1 VTNALAAHFSL
12 LTRPFIW
19 MERKGPSTQKVTSW
33 KWTACAW
40 DQPRAK
46 VVSYNL
52 YIKGHQWLGYTCGCC
67 CYVLE
72 WRQKSIPFH
81 LLRAETRLTRVNASH
96 ISLCVCVYSFIWP
109 QTLRPALAGRPREV
123 PDIKGVGGRNKSAS
137 IARWMLI
144 EHQKPSCV
152 HALTICNNNNNHHPF
167 CVWCCQS
174 NLYWLWDTVTP
185 AGICLLAIIYE
196 QRKSMSVRVIQAGA
210 LTSPLPIDVVKVSTG
225 TDSRDTISNRAIVI
239 VLIYRRG

>member
-1 VTNALAAHFSL
+1 LAIHVAAAAMYWNDARNQFPFIYWEQRRGWPES
-12 LTRPFIW
+12 TRPI
-19 MERKGPSTQKVTSW
+19 
-33 KWTACAW
+33 
-40 DQPRAK
+40 
-46 VVSYNL
+46 
-52 YIKGHQWLGYTCGCC
+52 
-67 CYVLE
+67 
-72 WRQKSIPFH
+72 
-81 LLRAETRLTRVNASH
+81 SH
-96 ISLCVCVYSFIWP
+96 CVCMCVCLFFYLTADSSSSSG
-109 QTLRPALAGRPREV
+109 RASAGSSRHKR
-123 PDIKGVGGRNKSAS
+123 GGGRNKSAS

>member
-1 VTNALAAHFSL
+1 LAIHAAAAAAMYWNDARNQF
-12 LTRPFIW
+12 PFIYW
-19 MERKGPSTQKVTSW
+19 EQK
-33 KWTACAW
+33 
-40 DQPRAK
+40 
-46 VVSYNL
+46 
-52 YIKGHQWLGYTCGCC
+52 
-67 CYVLE
+67 
-72 WRQKSIPFH
+72 
-81 LLRAETRLTRVNASH
+81 TRLTRVNASH
-96 ISLCVCVYSFIWP
+96 ISLCVCVCVYSFIWP

-196 QRKSMSVRVIQAGA
+196 QRKSMSVRVIQDGA

-225 TDSRDTISNRAIVI
+225 THSRDTISNRAIVI